1 MGSVGNIFCCAGVFV
16 LIILLIAFITLNCY
30 MRDNFTAPGLTLTLP
45 PSWYTTLSGRAYNK
59 NDWKTKQYLDR
70 YPFFNAETGK
80 YISEKN
86 SNTLAS
92 AYRFWRF

>member
-1 MGSVGNIFCCAGVFV
+1 MNNIFCCVGAGILVV
-16 LIILLIAFITLNCY
+16 LLIVFITLNCY
-30 MRDNFTAPGLTLTLP
+30 LNEYFTAPGLTLTLP
-45 PSWYTTLSGRAYNK
+45 PSWFTTLSGKKYDE

-70 YPFFNAETGK
+70 YPFYDARTQK
-80 YISEKN
+80 YLSYDD